1 MPGTGLRLQ
10 AQNLAQCVLN
20 GFKVLSGTAPKP
32 VRRRMQREL
41 KEGPCWHATDVH
53 PPWRCSACGRCEC
66 GLITRRVKFVG
77 WMIQCSEG

>member
-41 KEGPCWHATDVH
+41 KEGPC
-53 PPWRCSACGRCEC
+53 
-66 GLITRRVKFVG
+66 
-77 WMIQCSEG
+77 